1 MAAQRDSKGRF
12 VKKSQGPQRDS
23 KGRFVKKSQLTLDY
37 DAIWKGIS
45 RSTQARDAL
54 QQVAQELK
62 AEAQRLAKQDAYD
75 TGDFH
80 DGIDVVLVPARQ
92 ARQEFARG
100 YAKRKAAGQ
109 VAAKSKFLDI
119 ETKGD
124 PDGGAYTGT
133 VAVVTSRSWKS
144 WIIEFGS
151 LARNPSFIFTRA
163 VEAFNKEGVESA
175 VTYRGNV
182 VRQNLEEWR
191 KRRGHYAVRIAGE
204 RTGQL
209 QPGKGDEQ

>member
-1 MAAQRDSKGRF
+1 MAQ
-12 VKKSQGPQRDS
+12 KKAELS
-23 KGRFVKKSQLTLDY
+23 LDY

-54 QQVAQELK
+54 EEVAKELK

-75 TGDFH
+75 SGDFH
-80 DGIDVVLVPARQ
+80 DGIEVIIVPARQ

-109 VAAKSKFLDI
+109 VAIRSKFLDAD
-119 ETKGD
+119 TKGD
-124 PDGGAYTGT
+124 PDGGAYNGT
-133 VAVVTSRSWKS
+133 IAVLTSQSWKS

-151 LARNPSFIFTRA
+151 LARNPSFVFTRA
-163 VEAFNKEGVESA
+163 IENFSKKGVENA

-182 VRQNLEEWR
+182 VSQNLEEWR
-191 KRRGHYAVRIAGE
+191 KRRGNYAVRISGE
-204 RTGQL
+204 KYGQI
-209 QPGKGDEQ
+209 QPGEGDGQ

>member
-1 MAAQRDSKGRF
+1 MAE
-12 VKKSQGPQRDS
+12 KKA
-23 KGRFVKKSQLTLDY
+23 KLTLDY
-37 DAIWKGIS
+37 DQVWKGIS
-45 RSTQARDAL
+45 RSTQVRDAL
-54 QQVAQELK
+54 QQIAEELK

-80 DGIDVVLVPARQ
+80 DGIDVILVPARQ

-100 YAKRKAAGQ
+100 YAKRKSAGQ
-109 VAAKSKFLDI
+109 VVAQSKFLDT

-124 PDGGAYTGT
+124 PDGGSYDGT

-151 LARNPSFIFTRA
+151 LSRNPSFIFTRA
-163 VEAFNKEGVESA
+163 VEAFNKQGVESA

-182 VRQNLEEWR
+182 VRQNLDEWR

-204 RTGQL
+204 ASGQL
-209 QPGKGDEQ
+209 AGAAEGGEEQ

>member
-1 MAAQRDSKGRF
+1 MAE
-12 VKKSQGPQRDS
+12 KKAKLS
-23 KGRFVKKSQLTLDY
+23 LDY
-37 DAIWKGIS
+37 DAVWKGIS
-45 RSTQARDAL
+45 RSTQVRDAL
-54 QQVAQELK
+54 QQVADDLRT
-62 AEAQRLAKQDAYD
+62 EAQRLAKQDAYD

-80 DGIDVVLVPARQ
+80 DGIDVILVPARQ

-109 VAAKSKFLDI
+109 VAIRSKFLDAD
-119 ETKGD
+119 TKGD
-124 PDGGAYTGT
+124 PDGGAYDGT

-163 VEAFNKEGVESA
+163 LEAFNKKGVEA
-175 VTYRGNV
+175 AITYKGNV

-209 QPGKGDEQ
+209 ERGEGEQP

>member
-1 MAAQRDSKGRF
+1 MAE
-12 VKKSQGPQRDS
+12 KKA
-23 KGRFVKKSQLTLDY
+23 KLTLDY
-37 DAIWKGIS
+37 DQVWKGIS
-45 RSTQARDAL
+45 RSTQVRDVL
-54 QQVAQELK
+54 QQVAEELK

-75 TGDFH
+75 TGDYH
-80 DGIDVVLVPARQ
+80 DGIDVILIPARQ

-109 VAAKSKFLDI
+109 VSVQSKFLDT

-124 PDGGAYTGT
+124 PDGGAYDGT
-133 VAVVTSRSWKS
+133 VAVLTSQSWKS

-163 VEAFNKEGVESA
+163 LEAFNKKGVEAA
-175 VTYRGNV
+175 VTYKGNV
-182 VRQNLEEWR
+182 VRQNLDEWR

-204 RTGQL
+204 ASGQL
-209 QPGKGDEQ
+209 AEGGEEQ